1 MANKPS
7 DTRAAILSAARTLF
21 WKHGFRRVSVEEIC
35 GKAGI
40 SKMTFYR
47 YFENKIDLAKTVF
60 INAANEGYDTLRRIL
75 DSNTSPEEK
84 INKILYLKF
93 EGTNDIS
100 EEFLRDFYTYNESGL
115 GEFVKSVTDEIW
127 QKIIDD
133 FKVAQKDG
141 IFRDDFSFEHFF
153 YISRKI
159 SDSFYD
165 HDFAVLF
172 PSPQEMIME
181 TARLLMYGIAPRNK

>member
-1 MANKPS
+1 MATKPS
-7 DTRAAILSAARTLF
+7 DTRTAILASAHSLF

-47 YFENKIDLAKTVF
+47 YFENKIELAKTVF
-60 INAANEGYDTLRRIL
+60 INAANEGYDTLRGIIEA
-75 DSNTSPEEK
+75 NTSPEEK
-84 INKILYLKF
+84 INQILFLKF

-100 EEFLRDFYTYNESGL
+100 EDFLRDFYTDNESGL

-127 QKIIDD
+127 KKVIDD
-133 FKVAQKDG
+133 FKLAQKKG
-141 IFRDDFSFEHFF
+141 IFRDDVNFEHFF

-159 SDSFYD
+159 SDSFND
-165 HDFAVLF
+165 HEFTALF
-172 PSPQEMIME
+172 SSPQEMIME
-181 TARLLMYGIAPRNK
+181 TARILMYGIAPRNK